1 MNILITV
8 GIFPPDIGGPASFV
22 PKISDFLIENGHNVK
37 IICLSEV
44 GNINTEDNFDVIR
57 IKRSNNLPIRWIK
70 TIYQIVKNGRRSDLI
85 FVNGLGVESAI
96 ANLILQKQL
105 IRKIVGDPV
114 WERAYN
120 KKRITE
126 SFDDFQNN
134 KHSFLIEVQ
143 KLLRNWSINSAEI
156 VITPSDHLKSF
167 VSGIGYS
174 KKILKINN
182 GVNITDINRANESK
196 ADINLII
203 ISRLVVQKNINIVI
217 EAMKLLDNKNLKLS
231 IIGEG
236 GEFSKLENT
245 IHDLNL
251 QNQVQLLGKI
261 DNNKVSQFL
270 LTADIF
276 IQASDYEGL
285 PHSVLEAINYE
296 VPILSTETGGCKD
309 LLNDGERGFI
319 IPMPPDKKVIAENIS
334 YIIENKA
341 EATKRANEAKSF
353 INKKHNFLEQA
364 NQYMKIFEQ
373 NEIIEL

>member
-22 PKISDFLIENGHNVK
+22 PKISNFLVENGHNVK

-44 GNINTEDNFDVIR
+44 GNNHIEDNLDVIR
-57 IKRSNNLPIRWIK
+57 IRRSNSLPIRWLK
-70 TIYQIVKNGRRSDLI
+70 TIYQIVKNGRNSDLI

-96 ANLILQKQL
+96 AALMLKKKL

-120 KKRITE
+120 QKKTIE
-126 SFDDFQNN
+126 SFDEFQNN

-143 KLLRNWSINSAEI
+143 KLLRNWSVNSAEV
-156 VITPSDHLKSF
+156 VITPSDHLKNF
-167 VSGIGYS
+167 VSELGFNNE
-174 KKILKINN
+174 ILKINN
-182 GVNITDINRANESK
+182 GVDITDIKRTNVHK
-196 ADINLII
+196 ADINLLI
-203 ISRLVVQKNINIVI
+203 ISRLVIQKNINIVI
-217 EAMKLLDNKNLKLS
+217 EAMELLDNKNVKLS

-236 GEFSKLENT
+236 GEFNKLEGV
-245 IHDLNL
+245 IHELNL
-251 QNQVQLLGKI
+251 QNRVQLLGKI
-261 DNNKVSQFL
+261 DNNRISQFL

-296 VPILSTETGGCKD
+296 IPILSTEVGGCKD

-319 IPMPPDKKVIAENIS
+319 IPIPPDKKIIAENII
-334 YIIENKA
+334 YIINNQD
-341 EATKRANEAKSF
+341 EATKRADAAKEFISKEYSF
-353 INKKHNFLEQA
+353 LVQA
-364 NQYMKIFEQ
+364 NQYMKIFQQ
-373 NEIIEL
+373 NKKIEL

>member
-1 MNILITV
+1 MNILITA

-22 PKISDFLIENGHNVK
+22 PKISNFLIENGHNVK
-37 IICLSEV
+37 IICLAEV
-44 GNINTEDNFDVIR
+44 ENNHTEDNLDVIR
-57 IKRSNNLPIRWIK
+57 IKRSNSLPIRWVK
-70 TIYQIVKNGRRSDLI
+70 TIYQIVKNGKKSDLI
-85 FVNGLGVESAI
+85 FVNGLGIESTI
-96 ANLILQKQL
+96 ANLLLKKQL

-120 KKRITE
+120 QKKTTE
-126 SFDDFQNN
+126 SFDEFQNN

-167 VSGIGYS
+167 VSGLGFS
-174 KKILKINN
+174 NKILKINN
-182 GVNITDINRANESK
+182 GVDITDIKKTNIHK
-196 ADINLII
+196 ADVNLLI

-217 EAMKLLDNKNLKLS
+217 EAIGLLDDRNLKLS

-236 GEFSKLENT
+236 GEFSKLEGL

-251 QNQVQLLGKI
+251 QNRVQLLGKI
-261 DNNKVSQFL
+261 DSNRISQFL

-296 VPILSTETGGCKD
+296 VPILSTEVGGCKD

-319 IPMPPDKKVIAENIS
+319 IPIPPHKKIIAENILF
-334 YIIENKA
+334 IINNK
-341 EATKRANEAKSF
+341 EESTKRADAAKAF
-353 INKKHNFLEQA
+353 ISKEYNFSVQA
-364 NQYMKIFEQ
+364 NQYMEIFLQ
-373 NEIIEL
+373 NEKIEL

>member
-22 PKISDFLIENGHNVK
+22 PKISNFLVENGHNVK

-44 GNINTEDNFDVIR
+44 GNNHIEDNLDVIR
-57 IKRSNNLPIRWIK
+57 IRRSNSLPIRWLK
-70 TIYQIVKNGRRSDLI
+70 TIYQIVKNGRNSDLI

-96 ANLILQKQL
+96 AALMLKKKL

-120 KKRITE
+120 QKKTIE
-126 SFDDFQNN
+126 SFDEFQNN

-143 KLLRNWSINSAEI
+143 KLLRNWSVNSAEV
-156 VITPSDHLKSF
+156 VITPSDHLKNF
-167 VSGIGYS
+167 VSELGFNNE
-174 KKILKINN
+174 ILKINN
-182 GVNITDINRANESK
+182 GVDITDIKRTNVHK
-196 ADINLII
+196 ADINLLI
-203 ISRLVVQKNINIVI
+203 ISRLVIQKNINIVI
-217 EAMKLLDNKNLKLS
+217 EAMELLDNKNVKLS

-236 GEFSKLENT
+236 GEFNKLKGV
-245 IHDLNL
+245 IHELNL
-251 QNQVQLLGKI
+251 QNRVQLLGKI
-261 DNNKVSQFL
+261 DNNKISQFL

-296 VPILSTETGGCKD
+296 IPILSTEVGGCKD

-319 IPMPPDKKVIAENIS
+319 IPIPPDKKIIAENII
-334 YIIENKA
+334 YIINNQD
-341 EATKRANEAKSF
+341 EATKRADAAKEFISKEYSF
-353 INKKHNFLEQA
+353 LVQA
-364 NQYMKIFEQ
+364 NKYMKIFQQ
-373 NEIIEL
+373 NKKIEL

>member
-44 GNINTEDNFDVIR
+44 GNIHTEDNLDVIR

-70 TIYQIVKNGRRSDLI
+70 TIYQIVKNGIRSDLI

-236 GEFSKLENT
+236 GEFSKLESA

-251 QNQVQLLGKI
+251 QNQVQLLGKV
-261 DNNKVSQFL
+261 DNNKISQFL

-334 YIIENKA
+334 FIIENKA
-341 EATKRANEAKSF
+341 EATKRAREAKAF
-353 INKKHNFLEQA
+353 INQKHNFLEQA
-364 NQYMKIFEQ
+364 NQYMEIFQQ

>member
-1 MNILITV
+1 MNILITA

-22 PKISDFLIENGHNVK
+22 PKISNFLIENGHNVK
-37 IICLSEV
+37 IICLAEV
-44 GNINTEDNFDVIR
+44 ESNHTEDNLDVIR
-57 IKRSNNLPIRWIK
+57 IKRSKNLPIRWIK

-85 FVNGLGVESAI
+85 FVNGLGVESTI
-96 ANLILQKQL
+96 ANLIIKKQL

-120 KKRITE
+120 KKRTTE
-126 SFDDFQNN
+126 SFDEFQNN

-167 VSGIGYS
+167 VSGIGFS
-174 KKILKINN
+174 NKILKINN
-182 GVNITDINRANESK
+182 GVDITDIKRSNESK
-196 ADINLII
+196 VDINLII

-236 GEFSKLENT
+236 GEFSKLESS

-251 QNQVQLLGKI
+251 QNRVQLLGKI
-261 DNNKVSQFL
+261 DNNKISQFL

-296 VPILSTETGGCKD
+296 VPILSTEAGGCKD

-334 YIIENKA
+334 FIIKNKA
-341 EATKRANEAKSF
+341 EATKRADEAKAF
-353 INKKHNFLEQA
+353 INKNYNFLVQA
-364 NQYMKIFEQ
+364 NQYMKIFQQ

>member
-22 PKISDFLIENGHNVK
+22 PKISDFLIEHGHNVK

-44 GNINTEDNFDVIR
+44 ENRNIEDDLDVVR
-57 IKRSNNLPIRWIK
+57 IKRSNNLLIRWIK
-70 TIYQIVKNGRRSDLI
+70 TIYQIVKNGRKNDLI
-85 FVNGLGVESAI
+85 FVNGLGVESTI
-96 ANLILQKQL
+96 ANLLLKKPL

-120 KKRITE
+120 QKRTTE
-126 SFDDFQNN
+126 SFDKFQSN
-134 KHSFLIEVQ
+134 KHSFLIEIQ

-156 VITPSDHLKSF
+156 VVTPSDHLINF
-167 VSGIGYS
+167 VSVLGF
-174 KKILKINN
+174 KNKILKVNN
-182 GVNITDINRANESK
+182 GVDITDIERTNEHK

-236 GEFSKLENT
+236 REFSKIEST
-245 IHDLNL
+245 IHDLNI

-261 DNNKVSQFL
+261 DNNRISQFL
-270 LTADIF
+270 INADIF
-276 IQASDYEGL
+276 IQASNYEGL

-296 VPILSTETGGCKD
+296 VPILSTDAGGCKD
-309 LLNDGERGFI
+309 LLNDGERGFV
-319 IPMPPDKKVIAENIS
+319 IPIPPEKNIIAENIS
-334 YIIENKA
+334 FIINNKA
-341 EATKRANEAKSF
+341 EATKRANTAKAF
-353 INKKHNFLEQA
+353 IIKKHNFSIQA
-364 NQYMKIFEQ
+364 KQYMEIFQ
-373 NEIIEL
+373 RMKS

>member
-44 GNINTEDNFDVIR
+44 RNINTEDNFDVIR

-126 SFDDFQNN
+126 SFDDFQIN

-261 DNNKVSQFL
+261 DNNKISQFL

-285 PHSVLEAINYE
+285 PHSVLEAINYG

-334 YIIENKA
+334 FIIENKA

-364 NQYMKIFEQ
+364 NQYMEIFQQ

>member
-22 PKISDFLIENGHNVK
+22 PKISDFLIKNGHNVK

-44 GNINTEDNFDVIR
+44 RNIHIENNLDVIR
-57 IKRSNNLPIRWIK
+57 IKRSKNLPIRWIK

-85 FVNGLGVESAI
+85 FVNGLGVESTI
-96 ANLILQKQL
+96 ANLIVKKQL

-120 KKRITE
+120 KKRTTE
-126 SFDDFQNN
+126 SFDEFQNN

-156 VITPSDHLKSF
+156 IITPSDHLKNF
-167 VSGIGYS
+167 VSGIGFS
-174 KKILKINN
+174 NKILKINN
-182 GVNITDINRANESK
+182 GVDITDIKRSNESK
-196 ADINLII
+196 VDINLII
-203 ISRLVVQKNINIVI
+203 ISRLVVQKNIKIVI

-236 GEFSKLENT
+236 GEFSKLESI

-251 QNQVQLLGKI
+251 QNRVQLLGKI
-261 DNNKVSQFL
+261 DNNKISQFL

-296 VPILSTETGGCKD
+296 VPILSTEAGGCKD
-309 LLNDGERGFI
+309 LLNDGQRGFI
-319 IPMPPDKKVIAENIS
+319 IPMPPNKKIIAENINF
-334 YIIENKA
+334 IIENKA
-341 EATKRANEAKSF
+341 EATKRADEAKAF
-353 INKKHNFLEQA
+353 INKEYNFLVQA
-364 NQYMKIFEQ
+364 NQYMKIFQ
-373 NEIIEL
+373 QIEIIEL

>member
-22 PKISDFLIENGHNVK
+22 PKISNFLIENGHNVK

-44 GNINTEDNFDVIR
+44 SNNHIEDNLDVIR
-57 IKRSNNLPIRWIK
+57 IRRSNSLPIRWLK
-70 TIYQIVKNGRRSDLI
+70 TIYQIVKNGRNSDLI

-96 ANLILQKQL
+96 AALMLKKKL

-120 KKRITE
+120 QKKTSE
-126 SFDDFQNN
+126 SFDEFQNN

-143 KLLRNWSINSAEI
+143 KLLRNWSVNSAEV
-156 VITPSDHLKSF
+156 VITPSDHLKNF
-167 VSGIGYS
+167 VSELGFNNE
-174 KKILKINN
+174 ILKINN
-182 GVNITDINRANESK
+182 GVDITDIKRTNVHK
-196 ADINLII
+196 ADINLLI
-203 ISRLVVQKNINIVI
+203 ISRLVIQKNINIVI
-217 EAMKLLDNKNLKLS
+217 EAMELLDNKNVKLS

-236 GEFSKLENT
+236 GEFNKLKGV
-245 IHDLNL
+245 IHELNL
-251 QNQVQLLGKI
+251 QNRVQLLGKI
-261 DNNKVSQFL
+261 DNNKISQFL

-296 VPILSTETGGCKD
+296 IPILSTEVGGCKD

-319 IPMPPDKKVIAENIS
+319 IPIPPDKKIIAENII
-334 YIIENKA
+334 YIINNKD
-341 EATKRANEAKSF
+341 EATKRADAAKVFISKEYSF
-353 INKKHNFLEQA
+353 LVQA
-364 NQYMKIFEQ
+364 NQYMKIFQQ
-373 NEIIEL
+373 NKKIEL

>member
-22 PKISDFLIENGHNVK
+22 PKISDFLIKNGHNVK

-44 GNINTEDNFDVIR
+44 RNIHTENNLDVIR
-57 IKRSNNLPIRWIK
+57 IKRSKNLPIRWIK

-85 FVNGLGVESAI
+85 FVNGLGVESTI
-96 ANLILQKQL
+96 ANLILKKQL

-120 KKRITE
+120 KKRTTE

-134 KHSFLIEVQ
+134 KHSFIIEIQ

-156 VITPSDHLKSF
+156 VITPSDHLKRF
-167 VSGIGYS
+167 VSGIGFS
-174 KKILKINN
+174 NKILKINN
-182 GVNITDINRANESK
+182 GVDITDIKRANESK

-236 GEFSKLENT
+236 GEFSKLEST

-251 QNQVQLLGKI
+251 QNRVQLLGKI
-261 DNNKVSQFL
+261 DNNKISQFL

-296 VPILSTETGGCKD
+296 VPILSTEAGGCKD

-334 YIIENKA
+334 FIIENKA
-341 EATKRANEAKSF
+341 EATKRADEAKAF
-353 INKKHNFLEQA
+353 INKKYNFLVQA
-364 NQYMKIFEQ
+364 NQYMKIFQQ
-373 NEIIEL
+373 NEKIEL

>member
-1 MNILITV
+1 MNILITA

-22 PKISDFLIENGHNVK
+22 PKISNFLIENGHNVK
-37 IICLSEV
+37 IICLAEV
-44 GNINTEDNFDVIR
+44 ENNHTEDNLDVIR
-57 IKRSNNLPIRWIK
+57 IKRSNSLPIRWVK
-70 TIYQIVKNGRRSDLI
+70 TIYQIVKNGKKSDLI
-85 FVNGLGVESAI
+85 FVNGLGIESTI
-96 ANLILQKQL
+96 ANLLLKKQL

-120 KKRITE
+120 QRKTTE
-126 SFDDFQNN
+126 SFDEFQNN

-167 VSGIGYS
+167 VSGLGFS
-174 KKILKINN
+174 NKILKINN
-182 GVNITDINRANESK
+182 GVDITDIKKTNIHK
-196 ADINLII
+196 ADVNLLI

-217 EAMKLLDNKNLKLS
+217 EAIGLLDDRNLKLS

-236 GEFSKLENT
+236 GEFSKLESL

-251 QNQVQLLGKI
+251 QNRVQLLGKI
-261 DNNKVSQFL
+261 DSNRISQFL

-296 VPILSTETGGCKD
+296 VPILSTEVGGCKD

-319 IPMPPDKKVIAENIS
+319 IPIPPHKKIIAENILF
-334 YIIENKA
+334 IINNK
-341 EATKRANEAKSF
+341 EESTKRADAAKAF
-353 INKKHNFLEQA
+353 ISKEYNFSVQA
-364 NQYMKIFEQ
+364 NQYMEIFLQ
-373 NEIIEL
+373 NEKIEL

>member
-22 PKISDFLIENGHNVK
+22 PKISNFLVENGHNVK

-44 GNINTEDNFDVIR
+44 GNNHIEDNLDVIR
-57 IKRSNNLPIRWIK
+57 IRRSNNLPIRWLK
-70 TIYQIVKNGRRSDLI
+70 TIYQIVKNGRNSDLI

-96 ANLILQKQL
+96 AALMLKKKL

-120 KKRITE
+120 QKKTSE
-126 SFDDFQNN
+126 SFDEFQNN

-143 KLLRNWSINSAEI
+143 KLLRNWSVNSAEV
-156 VITPSDHLKSF
+156 VITPSDHLKNF
-167 VSGIGYS
+167 VSELGFNNE
-174 KKILKINN
+174 ILKINN
-182 GVNITDINRANESK
+182 GVDITDIKRTNVHK
-196 ADINLII
+196 ADINLLI
-203 ISRLVVQKNINIVI
+203 ISRLVIQKNINIVI
-217 EAMKLLDNKNLKLS
+217 EAMELLDNKNVKLS

-236 GEFSKLENT
+236 GEFNKLEGV
-245 IHDLNL
+245 IHELNL
-251 QNQVQLLGKI
+251 QNRVQLLGKI
-261 DNNKVSQFL
+261 DNNKISQFL

-296 VPILSTETGGCKD
+296 IPILSTEVGGCKD

-319 IPMPPDKKVIAENIS
+319 IPIPPDKKIIAENII
-334 YIIENKA
+334 YIINNQD
-341 EATKRANEAKSF
+341 EATKRADAAKEFISKEYSF
-353 INKKHNFLEQA
+353 LVQA
-364 NQYMKIFEQ
+364 NQYMKIFQQ
-373 NEIIEL
+373 NEK

>member
-126 SFDDFQNN
+126 SFDDFQIN

-261 DNNKVSQFL
+261 DNNKISQFL

-285 PHSVLEAINYE
+285 PHSVLEAINYG

-334 YIIENKA
+334 FIIENKA
-341 EATKRANEAKSF
+341 EATKRANEAKLF
-353 INKKHNFLEQA
+353 IDKKHNFLEQA

>member
-70 TIYQIVKNGRRSDLI
+70 TIYKIVKNGRRSDLI

-126 SFDDFQNN
+126 SFDDFQIN

-236 GEFSKLENT
+236 GEFSKLEST

-261 DNNKVSQFL
+261 DNNKISQFL

-334 YIIENKA
+334 FIIENKA

>member
-22 PKISDFLIENGHNVK
+22 PKISDFLIENGHSVK
-37 IICLSEV
+37 IICLSEA
-44 GNINTEDNFDVIR
+44 GNIHTEDNLDVVR

-96 ANLILQKQL
+96 ANLILKKQL

-120 KKRITE
+120 KKRITQ

-236 GEFSKLENT
+236 GEFSKLESA

-261 DNNKVSQFL
+261 DNNKISQFL

-276 IQASDYEGL
+276 IQASNYEGL

-334 YIIENKA
+334 FIIENKA
-341 EATKRANEAKSF
+341 EATKRADEAKLF
-353 INKKHNFLEQA
+353 IDKKHNFLEQA
-364 NQYMKIFEQ
+364 NQYMEIFEQ

>member
-1 MNILITV
+1 MNILITA

-22 PKISDFLIENGHNVK
+22 PKISNFLIENGHNVK
-37 IICLSEV
+37 IICLAEV
-44 GNINTEDNFDVIR
+44 ESNHTEDNLDVIR
-57 IKRSNNLPIRWIK
+57 IKRSKNLPIRWIK

-85 FVNGLGVESAI
+85 FVNGLGVESTI
-96 ANLILQKQL
+96 ANLIIKKQL

-120 KKRITE
+120 KKRTTE
-126 SFDDFQNN
+126 SFDEFQNN

-167 VSGIGYS
+167 VSGIGFS
-174 KKILKINN
+174 NKILKINN
-182 GVNITDINRANESK
+182 GVDITDIKRSNESK
-196 ADINLII
+196 VDINLII

-236 GEFSKLENT
+236 GEFSKLEST

-251 QNQVQLLGKI
+251 QNRVQLLGKI
-261 DNNKVSQFL
+261 DNNKISQFL

-296 VPILSTETGGCKD
+296 VPILSTEAGGCKD

-334 YIIENKA
+334 FIIKNKA
-341 EATKRANEAKSF
+341 EATKRADEAKAF
-353 INKKHNFLEQA
+353 INKKYNFLVQA
-364 NQYMKIFEQ
+364 NQYMKIFQQ

>member
-22 PKISDFLIENGHNVK
+22 PKISDFLIENGHSVK
-37 IICLSEV
+37 IICLSEA
-44 GNINTEDNFDVIR
+44 GNIHTEDNLDVVR

-120 KKRITE
+120 KKRITQ

-156 VITPSDHLKSF
+156 VITPSDHLNSF

-217 EAMKLLDNKNLKLS
+217 EAMKLLDNKNLKLR

-236 GEFSKLENT
+236 GEFSKLESA

-261 DNNKVSQFL
+261 DNNKISQFL

-276 IQASDYEGL
+276 IQASNYEGL

-319 IPMPPDKKVIAENIS
+319 IPIPPDKKVIAENIS
-334 YIIENKA
+334 FIIENKA
-341 EATKRANEAKSF
+341 EATKRADEAKAF

-364 NQYMKIFEQ
+364 NQYMEIFQQ

>member
-22 PKISDFLIENGHNVK
+22 PKISNFLVENGHNVK

-44 GNINTEDNFDVIR
+44 GNNHIEDNLDVIR
-57 IKRSNNLPIRWIK
+57 IRRSNSLPIRWLK
-70 TIYQIVKNGRRSDLI
+70 TIYQIVKNGRNSDLI

-96 ANLILQKQL
+96 AALMLKKKL

-120 KKRITE
+120 QKKTSE
-126 SFDDFQNN
+126 SFDEFQNN

-143 KLLRNWSINSAEI
+143 KLLRNWSVNSAEV
-156 VITPSDHLKSF
+156 VITPSDHLKNF
-167 VSGIGYS
+167 VSELGFNNE
-174 KKILKINN
+174 ILKINN
-182 GVNITDINRANESK
+182 GVDITNIKRTKGHNV
-196 ADINLII
+196 DINLLI
-203 ISRLVVQKNINIVI
+203 ISRLVIQKNINIVI
-217 EAMKLLDNKNLKLS
+217 EAMELLDNKKVKLS

-236 GEFSKLENT
+236 GEFNKLEGV
-245 IHDLNL
+245 IHELNL
-251 QNQVQLLGKI
+251 QNRVQLLGKI
-261 DNNKVSQFL
+261 DNNKISQFL

-296 VPILSTETGGCKD
+296 IPILSTEVGGCRD

-319 IPMPPDKKVIAENIS
+319 IPIPPDKKIIAENII
-334 YIIENKA
+334 YIINNQD
-341 EATKRANEAKSF
+341 EATKRADAAKVFISKEYSF
-353 INKKHNFLEQA
+353 LVQA
-364 NQYMKIFEQ
+364 NQYMKIFQQ
-373 NEIIEL
+373 NKKIEL

>member
-70 TIYQIVKNGRRSDLI
+70 TIYQIVKNGKRSDLI

-126 SFDDFQNN
+126 SFDDFQIN

-261 DNNKVSQFL
+261 DNNKISQFL

-334 YIIENKA
+334 FIIENKA

>member
-261 DNNKVSQFL
+261 DNNKISQFL

-285 PHSVLEAINYE
+285 PHSVLEAINYG

-334 YIIENKA
+334 FIIENKA

>member
-44 GNINTEDNFDVIR
+44 GNIHTEDNLDVIR

-70 TIYQIVKNGRRSDLI
+70 TIYQIVKNGIRSDLI

-156 VITPSDHLKSF
+156 VITPSDHLKNF
-167 VSGIGYS
+167 VSELGFS
-174 KKILKINN
+174 NEILKINN
-182 GVNITDINRANESK
+182 GVDITDIKRTNVDK
-196 ADINLII
+196 ADINLLI
-203 ISRLVVQKNINIVI
+203 ISRLVIQKNINIVI
-217 EAMKLLDNKNLKLS
+217 EAMELLDNKNVKLS

-236 GEFSKLENT
+236 GEFSTLEGV
-245 IHDLNL
+245 IHELNL
-251 QNQVQLLGKI
+251 QNRVQLLGKI
-261 DNNKVSQFL
+261 DNNKISQFL

-285 PHSVLEAINYE
+285 PHSVLEAINNE
-296 VPILSTETGGCKD
+296 VPILSTEVGGCKD
-309 LLNDGERGFI
+309 LLNGGERGFI
-319 IPMPPDKKVIAENIS
+319 IPLPPDKKIIAENIIF
-334 YIIENKA
+334 IINNKD
-341 EATKRANEAKSF
+341 EATKRADAAKAF
-353 INKKHNFLEQA
+353 ISNKHNFLVQA
-364 NQYMKIFEQ
+364 NQYMEIFQQ
-373 NEIIEL
+373 NKKIEL

>member
-126 SFDDFQNN
+126 SFDDFQIN

-261 DNNKVSQFL
+261 DNNKISQFL

-334 YIIENKA
+334 FIIENKA
-341 EATKRANEAKSF
+341 EATKRANEAKLF
-353 INKKHNFLEQA
+353 IDKKHNFLEQA

>member
-44 GNINTEDNFDVIR
+44 GNIHTEDNLDVIR
-57 IKRSNNLPIRWIK
+57 VKRSNNLPIRWIK

-96 ANLILQKQL
+96 ANLILKKQL

-120 KKRITE
+120 KKRITQ

-236 GEFSKLENT
+236 GEFSKLESA

-261 DNNKVSQFL
+261 DNNKISQFL

-276 IQASDYEGL
+276 IQASNYEGL

-319 IPMPPDKKVIAENIS
+319 IPIPPDKKVIAENIS
-334 YIIENKA
+334 FIIENKA
-341 EATKRANEAKSF
+341 EATKRADEAKAF

-364 NQYMKIFEQ
+364 NQYMEIFQQ

>member
-22 PKISDFLIENGHNVK
+22 PKISNFLVENGHNVK

-44 GNINTEDNFDVIR
+44 GNNHIEDNLDVIR
-57 IKRSNNLPIRWIK
+57 IRRSNSLPIRWLK
-70 TIYQIVKNGRRSDLI
+70 TIYQIVKNGRNSDLI

-96 ANLILQKQL
+96 AALMLKKKL

-120 KKRITE
+120 QKKTSE
-126 SFDDFQNN
+126 SFDEFQNN

-143 KLLRNWSINSAEI
+143 KLLRNWSVNSAEV
-156 VITPSDHLKSF
+156 VITPSDHLKNF
-167 VSGIGYS
+167 VSELGFNNE
-174 KKILKINN
+174 ILKINN
-182 GVNITDINRANESK
+182 GVDITDIKRTNVHK
-196 ADINLII
+196 ADINLLI
-203 ISRLVVQKNINIVI
+203 ISRLVIQKNINIVI
-217 EAMKLLDNKNLKLS
+217 EAMELLDNKKVKLS

-236 GEFSKLENT
+236 GEFNKLEGV
-245 IHDLNL
+245 IHELNL
-251 QNQVQLLGKI
+251 QNRVQLLGKI
-261 DNNKVSQFL
+261 DNNKISQFL

-296 VPILSTETGGCKD
+296 IPILSTEVGGCKD

-319 IPMPPDKKVIAENIS
+319 IPIPPDKKIIAENIT
-334 YIIENKA
+334 YIIDNKD
-341 EATKRANEAKSF
+341 EATKRADAAKVFISKEYSF
-353 INKKHNFLEQA
+353 LVQA
-364 NQYMKIFEQ
+364 NQYMKIFQQ
-373 NEIIEL
+373 NKKIEL

>member
-1 MNILITV
+1 MNILITA

-22 PKISDFLIENGHNVK
+22 PKISNFLIENGHNVK
-37 IICLSEV
+37 IICLAEV
-44 GNINTEDNFDVIR
+44 ENNHTEDNLDVIR
-57 IKRSNNLPIRWIK
+57 IKRSNSLPIRWVK
-70 TIYQIVKNGRRSDLI
+70 TIYQIVKNGKKSDLI
-85 FVNGLGVESAI
+85 FVNGLGIESTI
-96 ANLILQKQL
+96 ANLLLKKQL

-120 KKRITE
+120 QRKTTE
-126 SFDDFQNN
+126 SFDEFQNN

-167 VSGIGYS
+167 VSGLGFS
-174 KKILKINN
+174 NKILKINN
-182 GVNITDINRANESK
+182 GVDITDIKKTNIHK
-196 ADINLII
+196 ADVNLLI

-217 EAMKLLDNKNLKLS
+217 EAIGLLDNKNLKLS

-236 GEFSKLENT
+236 GEFSKLEGV
-245 IHDLNL
+245 IRDLNL
-251 QNQVQLLGKI
+251 QNRVQLLGKI
-261 DNNKVSQFL
+261 DNNRISQFL

-296 VPILSTETGGCKD
+296 VPILSTEVGGCKD

-319 IPMPPDKKVIAENIS
+319 IPIPPHKKIIAENILF
-334 YIIENKA
+334 IINNK
-341 EATKRANEAKSF
+341 EESTKRADAAKAF
-353 INKKHNFLEQA
+353 ISKEYNFSVQA
-364 NQYMKIFEQ
+364 NQYMEIFLQ
-373 NEIIEL
+373 NEKIEL